1 MCINCG
7 PCLQYNNVNY
17 PAIGYFS
24 SYTFRNRKIWGTT
37 CDYYILSHQVKTLSS
52 FISFFNIFLSFF
64 YFLTLYLACQWS
76 PTHKVAN
83 AISWNLYG
91 AKNLSHWFI
100 TLY

>member
-24 SYTFRNRKIWGTT
+24 SYTFRNRKIWGIT

-52 FISFFNIFLSFF
+52 FISFFLIYFYLFLFSYTLFSLPVESNSQGGKC
-64 YFLTLYLACQWS
+64 YFLE
-76 PTHKVAN
+76 P
-83 AISWNLYG
+83 IG
-91 AKNLSHWFI
+91 G
-100 TLY
+100 